1 MPIHSAPLL
10 VELGTE
16 ELPPMA
22 LPLLGEAFAERLAG
36 ALEEVGLLSP
46 TGLRRWYATPRRLA
60 VHLESVARRAA
71 DEIHQRR
78 GPSIQ
83 AAFDATG
90 QPTPAATG
98 FARSCGVD
106 IPALT
111 KKTIAGGEYLVWRST
126 LPGLAAID
134 LIPDCIEKAAADL
147 PIPKRMR
154 WGRGTAQFVRPVHW
168 TVVIH
173 GKRSIKCEVFGI
185 QSSNRTWGHRF
196 LSNTSFP
203 ITSADHY
210 AETLKK
216 QSVIV
221 SFDERRN
228 LIRQQATR
236 LAHRVNGRVV
246 LSPQLLDLV
255 TALVES
261 PHALLGNFDTAYL
274 QMPTEVLIASM
285 RDHQKYFHVT
295 DEAGHLLPHFITV
308 SNIPLTR
315 SGRVREGNERVLK
328 ARLDDARFFL
338 EADRQHTLEQRL
350 ADLKGVLFHR
360 DLGSLFDKS
369 LRLETLASAI
379 ADMLHVAPNRAAR
392 AARLAKTDLVS
403 AMVGE
408 FPELQGIMGH
418 YYAAQ
423 EGEVNEVTTAIKE
436 HYLPRYAGERLPTTR
451 TGCIVALAD
460 KIDSIIGIFS
470 TDEAPTG
477 EKDPYA
483 LRRAA
488 LGIIRLL
495 VEKRMDLDLTS
506 LFHQG
511 AKTYIAQKR
520 PVTTQ
525 ACDDSIAFVTERY
538 RAFYE
543 AAGYRAD
550 ELAAVAATGTAHALD
565 FNRRLKAVSRFRQHP
580 AAASLAAA
588 NKRISNILRQAGEQ
602 RSAGID
608 SSLLELDAE
617 DALANHLLQ
626 TASVVSPLL
635 QQGDYA
641 QALKHLA
648 KLKAPTDRF
657 FEEVRV
663 MVEDSALRQNRLA
676 LLRHLA
682 DLFLAIADFSH
693 LQPSE

>member
-1 MPIHSAPLL
+1 M
-10 VELGTE
+10 
-16 ELPPMA
+16 
-22 LPLLGEAFAERLAG
+22 
-36 ALEEVGLLSP
+36 
-46 TGLRRWYATPRRLA
+46 
-60 VHLESVARRAA
+60 
-71 DEIHQRR
+71 
-78 GPSIQ
+78 
-83 AAFDATG
+83 
-90 QPTPAATG
+90 
-98 FARSCGVD
+98 
-106 IPALT
+106 
-111 KKTIAGGEYLVWRST
+111 
-126 LPGLAAID
+126 
-134 LIPDCIEKAAADL
+134 
-147 PIPKRMR
+147 
-154 WGRGTAQFVRPVHW
+154 
-168 TVVIH
+168 H

-203 ITSADHY
+203 ITDADHY
-210 AETLKK
+210 VETLKK

-236 LAHRVNGRVV
+236 LARRVNGRVV
-246 LSPQLLDLV
+246 LSPELLDLV

-261 PHALLGNFDTAYL
+261 PHALLGGFDTAYL

-360 DLGSLFDKS
+360 DLGSLYDKS

-379 ADMLHVAPNRAAR
+379 AGALHISPKGPAR

-408 FPELQGIMGH
+408 FPELQGIMGR
-418 YYAAQ
+418 YYAAH
-423 EGEVNEVTTAIKE
+423 EGEVNDVTTAIEE
-436 HYLPRYAGERLPTTR
+436 HYLPRYAGDRLPSTR

-495 VEKRMDLDLTS
+495 VEKRMDLDLNT
-506 LFHQG
+506 LFRLG
-511 AKTYIAQKR
+511 AETYIAQNR

-525 ACDDSIAFVTERY
+525 ACDDSIVFVTERY

-588 NKRISNILRQAGEQ
+588 NKRISNLLRQAGEQ
-602 RSAGID
+602 RSARID

-617 DALANHLLQ
+617 QALANHLLQ
-626 TASVVSPLL
+626 AASVVSPLL

-641 QALKHLA
+641 QALRHLA
-648 KLKAPTDRF
+648 KLKTPTDRF
-657 FEEVRV
+657 FDEVRV

-676 LLRHLA
+676 LLKHLA

-693 LQPSE
+693 LQLGE

>member
-22 LPLLGEAFAERLAG
+22 LPLLGDAFAEQLAV
-36 ALEEVGLLSP
+36 ALEEAGLLA
-46 TGLRRWYATPRRLA
+46 TGAPRRWYATPRRLA
-60 VHLESVARRAA
+60 VHLGGVARRAA
-71 DEIHQRR
+71 DQIHQRR
-78 GPSIQ
+78 GPSIK
-83 AAFDATG
+83 AAFDAAG
-90 QPTPAATG
+90 QPTPAAKG

-106 IPALT
+106 VPTLA
-111 KKTIAGGEYLVWRST
+111 KETIDGGEYLVWRST

-134 LIPDCIEKAAADL
+134 LIPDCIKKAAAGL
-147 PIPKRMR
+147 PVPKRMR

-185 QSSNRTWGHRF
+185 RSSNRTWGHRF

-203 ITSADHY
+203 ITDADHY
-210 AETLKK
+210 VETLKK

-236 LAHRVNGRVV
+236 LARRVNGRVV
-246 LSPQLLDLV
+246 LSPELLDLV

-261 PHALLGNFDTAYL
+261 PHALLGEFDTAYL

-295 DEAGHLLPHFITV
+295 DEAGHLLPHFIAV

-360 DLGSLFDKS
+360 ELGSLFDKS

-379 ADMLHVAPNRAAR
+379 AGALHVSPKGPAR

-403 AMVGE
+403 SMVGE
-408 FPELQGIMGH
+408 FPELQGIMGR

-423 EGEVNEVTTAIKE
+423 EGEVSDVTTAIEE
-436 HYLPRYAGERLPTTR
+436 HYLPRYAGDRLPSTR
-451 TGCIVALAD
+451 TGRIVALAD

-495 VEKRMDLDLTS
+495 VEKRMDLDLNT
-506 LFHQG
+506 LFRLG
-511 AKTYIAQKR
+511 AETYIAQNR

-525 ACDDSIAFVTERY
+525 ACDKSIAFVTERY

-543 AAGYRAD
+543 AGGYRAD

-565 FNRRLKAVSRFRQHP
+565 FNRRLKVVSRFRHHP

-602 RSAGID
+602 RSARID

-617 DALANHLLQ
+617 HALANHLLQ

-641 QALKHLA
+641 QALTHLA
-648 KLKAPTDRF
+648 KLKTPTDRF
-657 FEEVRV
+657 FDEVRV
-663 MVEDSALRQNRLA
+663 MVEDPALRQNRLA
-676 LLRHLA
+676 LLKHLA
-682 DLFLAIADFSH
+682 DLFLAIANFSH
-693 LQPSE
+693 LQLSE

>member
-36 ALEEVGLLSP
+36 ALEEAGLLATKAP
-46 TGLRRWYATPRRLA
+46 RHWYATPRRLA
-60 VHLESVARRAA
+60 VHLGGVARRAA
-71 DEIHQRR
+71 DQTHQRR
-78 GPSIQ
+78 GPSIK
-83 AAFDATG
+83 AAFDAAG
-90 QPTPAATG
+90 QPTPAAKG

-106 IPALT
+106 VPTLT
-111 KKTIAGGEYLVWRST
+111 REMIDGGEYLVWRSI

-134 LIPDCIEKAAADL
+134 LIPDCIKKAAAGL
-147 PIPKRMR
+147 PVPKRMR

-196 LSNTSFP
+196 LSNTSCP
-203 ITSADHY
+203 INDADHY
-210 AETLKK
+210 AESLKK

-228 LIRQQATR
+228 LIRKQATR
-236 LAHRVNGRVV
+236 LARRVNGRAV
-246 LSPQLLDLV
+246 LSPELLDLV

-261 PHALLGNFDTAYL
+261 PHALLGSFDATYL

-379 ADMLHVAPNRAAR
+379 AGRLHVAPKSPAR

-408 FPELQGIMGH
+408 FPELQGIMGR

-423 EGEVNEVTTAIKE
+423 EGEARAVTTAIEE
-436 HYLPRYAGERLPTTR
+436 HYLPRYAGDRLPSTR

-470 TDEAPTG
+470 TNEAPTG

-495 VEKRMDLDLTS
+495 VEKRMDLDLNT
-506 LFHQG
+506 LFRLG
-511 AKTYIAQKR
+511 AETYVAQNR
-520 PVTTQ
+520 PVTTK
-525 ACDDSIAFVTERY
+525 ACDESIAFVTERY

-550 ELAAVAATGTAHALD
+550 ELAAVAATETAHALD
-565 FNRRLKAVSRFRQHP
+565 FNRRLKAVSHFRQHP

-602 RSAGID
+602 RSTRID
-608 SSLLELDAE
+608 PSLLGLDAE
-617 DALANHLLQ
+617 AALANHLLQ
-626 TASVVSPLL
+626 AASVVSPLL

-641 QALKHLA
+641 QALRHLA

-657 FEEVRV
+657 FDEVRV

-676 LLRHLA
+676 LLKHLA

-693 LQPSE
+693 LQVGE

>member
-1 MPIHSAPLL
+1 MPIPSASLL

-22 LPLLGEAFAERLAG
+22 LPLLGKAFAERLAV
-36 ALEEVGLLSP
+36 ALEEAGLLATNAP
-46 TGLRRWYATPRRLA
+46 RRWYATPRRLA
-60 VHLESVARRAA
+60 VHLDGVARRAA
-71 DEIHQRR
+71 DQIHQRR
-78 GPSIQ
+78 GPSIK
-83 AAFDATG
+83 AAFDAAG
-90 QPTPAATG
+90 QPTPAAKG

-106 IPALT
+106 VSILA
-111 KKTIAGGEYLVWRST
+111 KETIDRGEYLVWRST

-134 LIPDCIEKAAADL
+134 LIPDCIKKAATSL
-147 PIPKRMR
+147 PVSKRMR

-168 TVVIH
+168 AVVIH

-185 QSSNRTWGHRF
+185 RSSNRTWGHRF

-203 ITSADHY
+203 ITDADHY
-210 AETLKK
+210 VETLKK

-236 LAHRVNGRVV
+236 LARRVNGRVV
-246 LSPQLLDLV
+246 LSPELLDLV

-261 PHALLGNFDTAYL
+261 PHALLGSFDTAYL

-295 DEAGHLLPHFITV
+295 DEGGHLLPHFITV

-360 DLGSLFDKS
+360 ELGSLFDKS

-379 ADMLHVAPNRAAR
+379 AGALHVSPKGPAR

-403 AMVGE
+403 SMVGE
-408 FPELQGIMGH
+408 FPELQGIMGR

-423 EGEVNEVTTAIKE
+423 EGEVSDVTTAIEE
-436 HYLPRYAGERLPTTR
+436 HYLPRYAGDRLPSTR

-495 VEKRMDLDLTS
+495 VEKRMDLDLNA
-506 LFHQG
+506 LFRLG
-511 AKTYIAQKR
+511 AETYIAQNR

-525 ACDDSIAFVTERY
+525 ACDDSIVFVTERY

-588 NKRISNILRQAGEQ
+588 NKRISNLLRQAGEQ
-602 RSAGID
+602 RSARID

-617 DALANHLLQ
+617 EALATHLLQ
-626 TASVVSPLL
+626 AASVVSPLL
-635 QQGDYA
+635 QKGGYG
-641 QALKHLA
+641 QALRHLA

-657 FEEVRV
+657 FDEVRV

-676 LLRHLA
+676 LLKHLA

-693 LQPSE
+693 LQLGE

>member
-1 MPIHSAPLL
+1 MPIPSASLL

-22 LPLLGEAFAERLAG
+22 LPLLGKAFAERLAV
-36 ALEEVGLLSP
+36 ALEEAGLLATNAP
-46 TGLRRWYATPRRLA
+46 RRWYATPRRLA
-60 VHLESVARRAA
+60 VHLDGVARRAA
-71 DEIHQRR
+71 DQVHQRR
-78 GPSIQ
+78 GPSIK
-83 AAFDATG
+83 AAFDAAG
-90 QPTPAATG
+90 QPTPAAKG

-106 IPALT
+106 VSILA
-111 KKTIAGGEYLVWRST
+111 KETIDRGEYLVWRST

-134 LIPDCIEKAAADL
+134 LIPDCIKKAATSL
-147 PIPKRMR
+147 PVSKRMR

-168 TVVIH
+168 AVVIH

-185 QSSNRTWGHRF
+185 RSSNRTWGHRF

-203 ITSADHY
+203 ITDADHY
-210 AETLKK
+210 VETLKK

-236 LAHRVNGRVV
+236 LARRVNGRVV
-246 LSPQLLDLV
+246 LSLELLDLV

-261 PHALLGNFDTAYL
+261 PHALLGSFDTAYL

-295 DEAGHLLPHFITV
+295 DEGGHLLPHFITV

-350 ADLKGVLFHR
+350 TDLKGVLFHH

-379 ADMLHVAPNRAAR
+379 AGMLHVAPKRAAR

-423 EGEVNEVTTAIKE
+423 EGEVSDVTTAIEE
-436 HYLPRYAGERLPTTR
+436 HYLPRYAGDRLPSTR

-495 VEKRMDLDLTS
+495 VEKRMDLDLKS
-506 LFHQG
+506 LFRLG
-511 AKTYIAQKR
+511 AETYIAQNR

-525 ACDDSIAFVTERY
+525 ACDESIAFVTERY

-588 NKRISNILRQAGEQ
+588 NKRISNLLRQAGEQ
-602 RSAGID
+602 RSARID

-617 DALANHLLQ
+617 EALANHLLQ
-626 TASVVSPLL
+626 AASVVSPLL
-635 QQGDYA
+635 QQGDYG
-641 QALKHLA
+641 QALRHLA

-657 FEEVRV
+657 FDEVRV

-676 LLRHLA
+676 LLKHLA

-693 LQPSE
+693 LQLGE

>member
-1 MPIHSAPLL
+1 MPIPSASLL

-22 LPLLGEAFAERLAG
+22 LPLLGKAFAERLAV
-36 ALEEVGLLSP
+36 ALEEAGLLATNAP
-46 TGLRRWYATPRRLA
+46 RRWYATPRRLA
-60 VHLESVARRAA
+60 VHLDSVARRAA
-71 DEIHQRR
+71 DQIHQRR
-78 GPSIQ
+78 GPSIK
-83 AAFDATG
+83 AAFDAAG
-90 QPTPAATG
+90 QPTPAAKG

-106 IPALT
+106 VSILA
-111 KKTIAGGEYLVWRST
+111 KETIDRGEYLVWRST

-134 LIPDCIEKAAADL
+134 LIPDCIKKATTSL
-147 PIPKRMR
+147 PVSKRMR

-168 TVVIH
+168 AVVIH

-185 QSSNRTWGHRF
+185 RSSNRTWGHRF
-196 LSNTSFP
+196 LSSTSFP
-203 ITSADHY
+203 ITDADHY
-210 AETLKK
+210 VETLKK

-236 LAHRVNGRVV
+236 LARRVNGRVV
-246 LSPQLLDLV
+246 LSPELLDLV

-261 PHALLGNFDTAYL
+261 PHALRGGFDTAYL

-295 DEAGHLLPHFITV
+295 DEGGHLLPHFITV

-338 EADRQHTLEQRL
+338 EADRQHTLEQHL
-350 ADLKGVLFHR
+350 ADLKGVLFHH

-379 ADMLHVAPNRAAR
+379 AGMLHVAPKRAAR

-423 EGEVNEVTTAIKE
+423 EGEVSDVTTAIEE
-436 HYLPRYAGERLPTTR
+436 HYLPRYAGDRLPSTR

-495 VEKRMDLDLTS
+495 VEKRMDLDLKS
-506 LFHQG
+506 LFRLG
-511 AKTYIAQKR
+511 AETYIAQNR

-525 ACDDSIAFVTERY
+525 ACDESIAFVTERY

-588 NKRISNILRQAGEQ
+588 NKRISNLLRQAGEQ
-602 RSAGID
+602 RSARID

-617 DALANHLLQ
+617 EALANHLLQ
-626 TASVVSPLL
+626 AASVVSPLL
-635 QQGDYA
+635 QQGDYG
-641 QALKHLA
+641 QALRHLA

-657 FEEVRV
+657 FDEVRV

-676 LLRHLA
+676 LLKHLA

-693 LQPSE
+693 LQLGE

>member
-1 MPIHSAPLL
+1 
-10 VELGTE
+10 
-16 ELPPMA
+16 
-22 LPLLGEAFAERLAG
+22 
-36 ALEEVGLLSP
+36 
-46 TGLRRWYATPRRLA
+46 
-60 VHLESVARRAA
+60 
-71 DEIHQRR
+71 
-78 GPSIQ
+78 
-83 AAFDATG
+83 
-90 QPTPAATG
+90 
-98 FARSCGVD
+98 
-106 IPALT
+106 
-111 KKTIAGGEYLVWRST
+111 
-126 LPGLAAID
+126 
-134 LIPDCIEKAAADL
+134 
-147 PIPKRMR
+147 
-154 WGRGTAQFVRPVHW
+154 
-168 TVVIH
+168 
-173 GKRSIKCEVFGI
+173 
-185 QSSNRTWGHRF
+185 
-196 LSNTSFP
+196 
-203 ITSADHY
+203 
-210 AETLKK
+210 
-216 QSVIV
+216 
-221 SFDERRN
+221 
-228 LIRQQATR
+228 
-236 LAHRVNGRVV
+236 
-246 LSPQLLDLV
+246 
-255 TALVES
+255 
-261 PHALLGNFDTAYL
+261 
-274 QMPTEVLIASM
+274 M

-295 DEAGHLLPHFITV
+295 DEGGHLLPHFITV

-350 ADLKGVLFHR
+350 TDLKGVLFHH

-379 ADMLHVAPNRAAR
+379 AGMLHVAPKRAAR

-408 FPELQGIMGH
+408 FPELQGIMGR

-423 EGEVNEVTTAIKE
+423 EGEVSDVTTAIEE
-436 HYLPRYAGERLPTTR
+436 HYLPRYAGDRLPSTR

-495 VEKRMDLDLTS
+495 VEKRMDLDLKS
-506 LFHQG
+506 LFRLG
-511 AKTYIAQKR
+511 GETYIAQNR

-525 ACDDSIAFVTERY
+525 ACDESIACVTERY

-588 NKRISNILRQAGEQ
+588 NKRISNLLRQAGEQ
-602 RSAGID
+602 RSARID

-617 DALANHLLQ
+617 EALANHLLQ
-626 TASVVSPLL
+626 AASVVSPLL
-635 QQGDYA
+635 QQGDYG
-641 QALKHLA
+641 QALRHLA

-657 FEEVRV
+657 FDEVRV

-676 LLRHLA
+676 LLKHLA

-693 LQPSE
+693 LQLGE